1 VQRTAGRFDCKCSS
15 LWPEEVRGAEPDT
28 MRIGMKTGIL
38 VLLAVA
44 SGQTVRD
51 NPLTSV
57 TGLRCHFTTNTVVV
71 WKSGKPDV
79 HTEPVDSRITISDI
93 NIQEGTAEA
102 SGPQGR
108 RLATAAL
115 SDGSLFVIETTRG
128 AVDLITVFATE
139 SSPGR
144 LKAAPAQHAYALST

>member
-1 VQRTAGRFDCKCSS
+1 VGCGET
-15 LWPEEVRGAEPDT
+15 DT
-28 MRIGMKTGIL
+28 MRMAMTTGLL
-38 VLLAVA
+38 VLFAVA
-44 SGQTVRD
+44 SRHAARD

-79 HTEPVDSRITISDI
+79 HTEPVDSRFTISDI

-115 SDGSLFVIETTRG
+115 SDGNLSEIETT
-128 AVDLITVFATE
+128 
-139 SSPGR
+139 P
-144 LKAAPAQHAYALST
+144 